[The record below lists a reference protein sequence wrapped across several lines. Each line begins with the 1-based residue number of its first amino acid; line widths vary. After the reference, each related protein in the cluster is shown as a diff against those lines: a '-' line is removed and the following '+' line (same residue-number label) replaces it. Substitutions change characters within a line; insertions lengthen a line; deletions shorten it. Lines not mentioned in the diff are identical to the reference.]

1 MTDYQWTEQDAQSW
15 HMIAEQAM
23 SELANVLEWA
33 KGQRGTKHCNP
44 YAVPEVKQALQ
55 FLGRVNG
62 VSDYLNVDTERL
74 SIR

>member
-1 MTDYQWTEQDAQSW
+1 MLEQKNKSW
-15 HMIAEQAM
+15 QMIAEEAM
-23 SELANVLEWA
+23 AELANVIEWA

-55 FLGRVNG
+55 FLGQVNG